1 MLALGTL
8 MALPKEVQG
17 FEYYIAAAGVA
28 MLPSALCRILVQL
41 VFSARPELDLVL
53 SALLA
58 TLGGVAAAYLLSK
71 SRKDQSSIVRL
82 GTTTG
87 LLSFVVSLV
96 FGLVRISDWWANL
109 FGYLLGGYIGVYLNK
124 KLGSNIILSL
134 S

>member
-8 MALPKEVQG
+8 MAFPKEIQR
-17 FEYYIAAAGVA
+17 FEYYIAATGVA
-28 MLPSALCRILVQL
+28 IFPSILCRILIQR
-41 VFSARPELDLVL
+41 VFFPGPELELVL
-53 SALLA
+53 SALLT

-71 SRKDQSSIVRL
+71 KQQSSIVKL

-96 FGLVRISDWWANL
+96 FGLVRIGDWWANL
-109 FGYLLGGYIGVYLNK
+109 LGYLLGGYIGVYLNK
-124 KLGSNIILSL
+124 KLGSNTISSL